1 MDLCLAYGP
10 LTVSL
15 ILIAFF
21 AINIVCELKRSLDS
35 SWQQRVHNERLDLR
49 RATVYVLVSC
59 AAYIVLFSPLLP
71 GGVLY
76 SLQPNNLT
84 YIAFA
89 HACVTCQGV
98 YGMINVVIFISVH

>member
-1 MDLCLAYGP
+1 MDLCGP
-10 LTVSL
+10 LIVSL
-15 ILIAFF
+15 ILTAFF

-35 SWQQRVHNERLDLR
+35 SWQQRVHNERTNE

-76 SLQPNNLT
+76 SLQPNNLR
-84 YIAFA
+84 YNAFA
-89 HACVTCQGV
+89 YACVTCQAV